1 MNVAIYLYDGYFET
15 ELCIATM
22 LFKKENLFVL
32 SSGEKK
38 IRCMDGRHILVDK
51 TINEVSSDDI
61 DVLIIPGGSPII
73 KEDILSLIRS
83 CHKKGAVMGGICGGV
98 DYFAHAGVLEGKRYT
113 SYYENDKEYAFLPKM
128 TKPTYEMYESSNNIV
143 TASPEAYLEFAM
155 ELARC
160 AGILENDAIEN
171 LVSWFKKECVF
182 KMD

>member
-38 IRCMDGRHILVDK
+38 VRCMDGRYVLVDK
-51 TINEVSSDDI
+51 TIEEVSADDI
-61 DVLIIPGGSPII
+61 DVLIIPGGNPII

-83 CHKKGAVMGGICGGV
+83 CHKKNAVMGGICGGV

-113 SYYENDKEYAFLPKM
+113 SYYEKDKEYAFLPEN
-128 TKPTYEMYESSNNIV
+128 TKPTYEMYESSNNII
-143 TASPEAYLEFAM
+143 TANPEAYLEFAM

-160 AGILENDAIEN
+160 AGILKNDDVEN